1 MDDVTQ
7 EMVLAFEFAW
17 NSATENEPGDRTRAG
32 LDAVLDVIAT
42 ERNNELAQQHADDP
56 EGPVLFGTVQFVESF
71 DKEGDLVHVCR
82 DADGNVLVYATVFGV
97 PNQVAVMDEPV
108 VRWLSGVLT
117 AALDNWP
124 QKG

>member
-7 EMVLAFEFAW
+7 EMVDAFQTAW
-17 NSATENEPGDRTRAG
+17 ASTPQGEPGARTRAG
-32 LDAVLDVIAT
+32 LDAALDVIAAK
-42 ERNNELAQQHADDP
+42 RNNELAEQHADDP
-56 EGPVLFGTVQFVESF
+56 AGPVLFGTVQFTESF

-82 DADGNVLVYATVFGV
+82 DADGSVLVYATVFGV